1 MVTQKQSEKE
11 ITVTIK
17 FIVYDFINP
26 VQVVKLKA
34 PEYAIDELLYAL
46 KTSER
51 TELLEVLKK

>member
-1 MVTQKQSEKE
+1 MAIQKQNEKE

-46 KTSER
+46 KNSER
-51 TELLEVLKK
+51 TEILEVIR

>member
-1 MVTQKQSEKE
+1 MAIQKQNEKE

-34 PEYAIDELLYAL
+34 PEYAINELLYAL
-46 KTSER
+46 KNSER
-51 TELLEVLKK
+51 TEIVEVIR